1 MNTGGSCSNISPM
14 QQLFGTAAINPA
26 AWGRIIMISVSVLFV
41 VELEKY
47 LLRKCALSKKGFLA
61 LCWSVDNH

>member
-1 MNTGGSCSNISPM
+1 M
-14 QQLFGTAAINPA
+14 QQLLGTAAINPA
-26 AWGRIIMISVSVLFV
+26 TWGRIIMISVSVLFV

-47 LLRKCALSKKGFLA
+47 LLRKCTLSKKGFLA